1 MPAQVLR
8 TGEETLVKQAT
19 SLSKAAGEP
28 REATSITK
36 QVNAALLGQL
46 PFDDTQAFDDS
57 KRGFIAPLADGGV
70 IQNDQGQP
78 IYDLS
83 QFSFI
88 KEGHPAPDTVN
99 PSLWRQAQ
107 LIMKGGLFE
116 VTRGI
121 YQVRAA
127 DLSNITFIEGED
139 GIIVVDPLIST
150 ETAKYSLELYYA
162 NRPERKPVVA
172 VIYSHSHVDHFGG
185 VRGIVSEEDVKSG
198 KVKIIAP
205 AKFLEHAASEFVYAG
220 NAMSRRASYMY
231 GTLLPAGPK
240 GQVGAGLGPTT
251 SVGTITLIPPTD
263 IVRENGEKRHLAG
276 LTFEFWMAP
285 NSEAPSEMFFYI
297 PEKKALCTA
306 EDATHTLHNT
316 YTLRGAKIRDPLAWS
331 KYLNEAIHH
340 WGGEAEVLYAPHHWP
355 VWGADRIVE
364 HLKKHRDTYRYI
376 HDQAVRLLNHGY
388 TMIEIGEML
397 ELPESLANVWSTR
410 GYYGSLNHDVKSA
423 YVSYLGWFDGNPA
436 TLHPLPPT
444 EASKRYVEFMGGAEA
459 VLKKAMAYFEKGEY
473 RWVAQVVNH
482 VVFADPQN
490 QAARNLQADALEQ
503 LGYQAESGPWRN
515 FYLTGARELREG
527 VPKLPTT
534 STASPDAIRAM
545 SLELLLDW
553 IGTRINGPKAAGKT
567 ITLNVK
573 FTDTGEQCAVGL
585 ENGSIN
591 YLMGV
596 QAEHSDATI
605 TLTHEVL
612 EDALFGRISPLTAIT
627 TGKIRVEGAVRKL
640 AELASLFDTFEFW
653 FNIVTP
659 NAA

>member
-1 MPAQVLR
+1 
-8 TGEETLVKQAT
+8 VKQAT
-19 SLSKAAGEP
+19 AKRKAMEGP
-28 REATSITK
+28 REASQITR
-36 QVNAALLGQL
+36 QANAALLGQL
-46 PFDDTQAFDDS
+46 PFDDRQAFDDI
-57 KRGFIAPLADGGV
+57 KRGFIAALADGGV
-70 IQNDQGQP
+70 IRNDQGQP

-88 KEGHPAPDTVN
+88 KEGDPAPDTVN

-139 GIIVVDPLIST
+139 GVVVVDPLIST
-150 ETAKYSLELYYA
+150 ETAKSALDLYYA
-162 NRPERKPVVA
+162 NRPEKKPVVA
-172 VIYSHSHVDHFGG
+172 VIYSHSHVDHYGG

-198 KVKIIAP
+198 KVKILAP
-205 AKFLEHAASEFVYAG
+205 DQFLEHTVAEFVYAG

-231 GTLLPAGPK
+231 GALLPADPK

-251 SVGTITLIPPTD
+251 SVGTITLMPPTD
-263 IVRENGEKRHLAG
+263 TIKENGEKRQLAG

-355 VWGADRIVE
+355 VWGSARVVE
-364 HLKKHRDTYRYI
+364 HLKKHRDMYRYI

-388 TMIEIGEML
+388 TMIEIAEML
-397 ELPESLANVWSTR
+397 ELPESLANVWSIR
-410 GYYGSLNHDVKSA
+410 GYYGSFNHDVKST

-436 TLHPLPPT
+436 TLHPLPPV
-444 EASKRYVEFMGGAEA
+444 EASKRYVEFMGGADA
-459 VLKKAMAYFEKGEY
+459 VLTKAMAYFEKGEY

-482 VVFADPQN
+482 VVFADPKN
-490 QAARNLQADALEQ
+490 HAARNLQADALEQ

-527 VPKLPTT
+527 VPKLPAAN
-534 STASPDAIRAM
+534 TASPDTIRAM
-545 SLELLLDW
+545 SLEHLLDFV
-553 IGTRINGPKAAGKT
+553 GTRINGPKAAGKT
-567 ITLNVK
+567 INLNVK
-573 FTDTGEQCAVGL
+573 FTDTKEQFVVGL
-585 ENGSIN
+585 ENGAIH
-591 YLMGV
+591 YTMGA
-596 QAEHSDATI
+596 QAERSDATI
-605 TLTHEVL
+605 TLTHEIL
-612 EDALFGRISPLTAIT
+612 EEALLGRISPLNAIT
-627 TGKIRVEGAVRKL
+627 SGKIRVEGAVTKL
-640 AELASLFDTFEFW
+640 MELRSLFDTFDLW

-659 NAA
+659 NEVEEKAA

>member
-1 MPAQVLR
+1 
-8 TGEETLVKQAT
+8 VKQAT
-19 SLSKAAGEP
+19 APSKGAGAP

-36 QVNAALLGQL
+36 KANAAILRQL
-46 PFDDTQAFDDS
+46 PFDDVQAFDDI

-70 IQNDQGQP
+70 IKNERGRP

-88 KEGHPAPDTVN
+88 KEGAPAPDTVN

-127 DLSNITFIEGED
+127 DLSNITFIEGGD
-139 GIIVVDPLIST
+139 GLIVVDPLISS
-150 ETAKYSLELYYA
+150 ETARASLNLYYA
-162 NRPERKPVVA
+162 NRPEKRPVVA

-198 KVKIIAP
+198 KVKVLAP
-205 AKFLEHAASEFVYAG
+205 DQFLEHTAAEFVYAG

-231 GTLLPAGPK
+231 GALLPAGPR

-263 IVRENGEKRHLAG
+263 IIRKNGAKRQLAG
-276 LTFEFWMAP
+276 LTLEFWMAP

-297 PEKKALCTA
+297 PEMKALCTA

-331 KYLNEAIHH
+331 KYLNEAIHR

-355 VWGADRIVE
+355 VWGQDRIVE

-388 TMIEIGEML
+388 TMVEIAEML
-397 ELPESLANVWSTR
+397 ELPESLASVWSTR
-410 GYYGSLNHDVKSA
+410 GYYGSFNHDVKSA
-423 YVSYLGWFDGNPA
+423 YVGYLGWFDGNPA
-436 TLHPLPPT
+436 TLHPLPPV

-459 VLKKAMAYFEKGEY
+459 VLNKAMACFEKGEY

-490 QAARNLQADALEQ
+490 QTARNLQANALEQ
-503 LGYQAESGPWRN
+503 LGYQAESSPWRN

-527 VPKLPTT
+527 VPKLP
-534 STASPDAIRAM
+534 SLNTASPDAIRAM
-545 SLELLLDW
+545 SLELLADW
-553 IGTRINGPKAAGKT
+553 IGTRIIGPKAAGKT

-573 FTDTGEQCAVGL
+573 FTDTGEECVVGL
-585 ENGSIN
+585 ENGALNSI
-591 YLMGV
+591 MGK
-596 QAEHSDATI
+596 QAERSDATI
-605 TLTHEVL
+605 TLTREIL
-612 EDALFGRISPLTAIT
+612 EDVSLGRISPLTAIT
-627 TGKIRVEGAVRKL
+627 TGKIRVEGAVSKL
-640 AELASLFDTFEFW
+640 AELASLFDTFDFW

>member
-1 MPAQVLR
+1 M
-8 TGEETLVKQAT
+8 
-19 SLSKAAGEP
+19 
-28 REATSITK
+28 REAVKRGKAVEEPKEATGWTK
-36 QVNAALLGQL
+36 KANAALLERL
-46 PFDDTQAFDDS
+46 PFDDKDAFDDI
-57 KRGFIAPLADGGV
+57 KRSFIASLADGGV
-70 IQNDQGQP
+70 IKNDKGKP

-83 QFSFI
+83 QFAFV
-88 KEGHPAPDTVN
+88 KEGDPAPETVN

-116 VTRGI
+116 VTRGV

-139 GIIVVDPLIST
+139 GIVVVDPLISM
-150 ETAKYSLELYYA
+150 ETAKASLDLYYA
-162 NRPERKPVVA
+162 NRPEHKPVVA

-185 VRGIVSEEDVKSG
+185 VRGIVSDEDVKSG
-198 KVKIIAP
+198 KVKILAP
-205 AKFLEHAASEFVYAG
+205 DQFLEHAASEFVYAG

-263 IVRENGEKRHLAG
+263 VIKENGEKRHLAG

-331 KYLNEAIHH
+331 KYLNQALHH

-355 VWGADRIVE
+355 VWGNRNVVE
-364 HLKKHRDTYRYI
+364 HLKKHRDMYRYI
-376 HDQAVRLLNHGY
+376 HDQTVRLLNHGY
-388 TMIEIGEML
+388 TMIEIAEMF
-397 ELPESLANVWSTR
+397 ELPESLSETWSVR
-410 GYYGSLNHDVKSA
+410 GYYGSVNHDVKSA

-436 TLHPLPPT
+436 TLDPLTPV
-444 EASKRYVEFMGGAEA
+444 EASRRYVEFMGGAET
-459 VLKKAMAYFEKGEY
+459 VLMKAKAYFEKGEF

-482 VVFADPQN
+482 VVFADPGN
-490 QAARNLQADALEQ
+490 QTARNLQADALEQ

-527 VPKLPTT
+527 VPKMPAPM
-534 STASPDAIRAM
+534 TASPDSIRAL
-545 SLELLLDW
+545 SLELLLDFV
-553 IGTRINGPKAAGKT
+553 GTRIIGPKAAGKM

-573 FTDTGEQCAVGL
+573 FTDTNEQFTASL
-585 ENGSIN
+585 ENGALN
-591 YLMGV
+591 YVMDA
-596 QAEHSDATI
+596 QAERSDATI
-605 TLTHEVL
+605 TLTREVL
-612 EDALFGRISPLTAIT
+612 NDALIGRISPLNAIT
-627 TGKIRVEGAVRKL
+627 TGKIRVEGSVSKL
-640 AELASLFDTFEFW
+640 IELRSLFDTFDFW

-659 NAA
+659 NEPKEKAA